1 MKIEIELFASL
12 KKLLPPQADGSTA
25 TLEVEDGLTV
35 AGLLGQLQVPKEL
48 AQLVL
53 VNGVNIEGE
62 YSRTL
67 GEGDTVSVF
76 PPVAGGI
83 AYPHFPD
90 LDNAPEKEVA
100 PGIKLRAAW
109 GDKIMLCRVI
119 LEPGSQVPMHSHPHE
134 QAGLVLEGEFDFTI
148 GTDTRRVKAGDVYFI
163 PGGVIHGCLACAGRA
178 VVLDIFHPPR
188 EEYTVS
194 DDFQLSTLAPTKS

>member
-1 MKIEIELFASL
+1 MKIEIKLFASL

-25 TLEVEDGLTV
+25 TPEVEDGLTV

-83 AYPHFPD
+83 AYPYFPD

-109 GDKIMLCRVI
+109 GDKSCSAASSSSQDLKSRCIRIPTNRRGLSSKASSTSRSA
-119 LEPGSQVPMHSHPHE
+119 LTPGE
-134 QAGLVLEGEFDFTI
+134 
-148 GTDTRRVKAGDVYFI
+148 
-163 PGGVIHGCLACAGRA
+163 
-178 VVLDIFHPPR
+178 
-188 EEYTVS
+188 
-194 DDFQLSTLAPTKS
+194 

>member
-1 MKIEIELFASL
+1 MKIEIKLFASL

-35 AGLLGQLQVPKEL
+35 AGLLGQLQGPKEL

-100 PGIKLRAAW
+100 PGIK
-109 GDKIMLCRVI
+109 
-119 LEPGSQVPMHSHPHE
+119 PGSLGRQNHALPGHPR
-134 QAGLVLEGEFDFTI
+134 ARISSPDAFASPRTGGACPR
-148 GTDTRRVKAGDVYFI
+148 RRVRLHDR
-163 PGGVIHGCLACAGRA
+163 H
-178 VVLDIFHPPR
+178 
-188 EEYTVS
+188 
-194 DDFQLSTLAPTKS
+194 